1 MKSYLVFLGRN
12 KLYTAIQIFGL
23 SVALGFVI
31 LLMSIVCKDYRVGK
45 TRPCYKQLYTIGSG
59 TKLGVNIKYTPDV
72 PVPPQIKEWTRMTYY
87 KRLDVILEDE
97 TVLPNAM
104 TQAVDSTFFRLFDYG
119 LRGCSRHSVLTSR
132 NEVILSESF
141 ARKAFPDKDAVGQQV
156 RIYDETCTVV
166 GVMEDFGPN
175 DIFRP

>member
-1 MKSYLVFLGRN
+1 MKSYFVFLCRN

-31 LLMSIVCKDYRVGK
+31 LLLSIVCKDYRVGK
-45 TRPCYKQLYTIGSG
+45 TRPCYKQLYTTGSC

-97 TVLPNAM
+97 TVLPNAK
-104 TQAVDSTFFRLFDYG
+104 TQAVDSTFSV
-119 LRGCSRHSVLTSR
+119 CSTM
-132 NEVILSESF
+132 
-141 ARKAFPDKDAVGQQV
+141 G
-156 RIYDETCTVV
+156 
-166 GVMEDFGPN
+166 
-175 DIFRP
+175 

>member
-1 MKSYLVFLGRN
+1 MITSNVEDNMKSYLVFLGRN

-45 TRPCYKQLYTIGSG
+45 TRPCYKQLYTIGSNSM
-59 TKLGVNIKYTPDV
+59 LGININYSPDV

-87 KRLDVILEDE
+87 NRLDVILDDE
-97 TVLPNAM
+97 TVLPNA
-104 TQAVDSTFFRLFDYG
+104 TTKAVDSTFFRMFDYG
-119 LRGCSRHSVLTSR
+119 LRGCDRHSVLTSR

-141 ARKAFPDKDAVGQQV
+141 ARKAFPDKDPLAS
-156 RIYDETCTVV
+156 R
-166 GVMEDFGPN
+166 
-175 DIFRP
+175 